1 MIWIYPFNKMSYKLN
16 SLSIVFSRKSY
27 NELARHYKT
36 FVQQK
41 FTAILTNGQS
51 SKYIKNHWL
60 IPNLKIKSYTFSD
73 KT

>member
-1 MIWIYPFNKMSYKLN
+1 MSYKLN

-51 SKYIKNHWL
+51 SKYIKNH
-60 IPNLKIKSYTFSD
+60 
-73 KT
+73 